1 MTEEEMRE
9 AFRVFD
15 KDEKGNIPEAE
26 MRNVLT
32 SLGENLTDEEIE
44 ELILAGD
51 VDGDG
56 CFNYEGFLLETFFAG
71 F

>member
-1 MTEEEMRE
+1 
-9 AFRVFD
+9 
-15 KDEKGNIPEAE
+15 

-56 CFNYEGFLLETFFAG
+56 CFNYEGVCQL
-71 F
+71 